1 MFGLKIMRKSSFE
14 YILDAKNEAE
24 AKLNTATANLNQI
37 RAHNACLEKL
47 LKEANTIN
55 NVKANENGCVI
66 GEWCAKCD
74 YGKRMQSSG
83 CYFDPTRRIAFDNYQ
98 YVSIDVGYYCMKHMK
113 DICPEF
119 KNNKN

>member
-1 MFGLKIMRKSSFE
+1 MFGLKIMRKSLFE
-14 YILDAKNEAE
+14 YVLDAKNKAE
-24 AKLNTATANLNQI
+24 TELDTATANLNQI
-37 RAHNACLEKL
+37 RAHNNCLEEL

-55 NVKANENGCVI
+55 NMKANENGCVI

-74 YGKRMQSSG
+74 YGKRMQSSH
-83 CYFDPTRRIAFDNYQ
+83 CYFDQTRSIFDKYQ

-119 KNNKN
+119 KHHKD